1 MPLRR
6 NADGQYE
13 YYAGAGAFDPVGDV
27 EREAARRGAS
37 PEEAARI
44 STDVLARGQTGLTN
58 FFVGTDP
65 GVIYG
70 SMPADY
76 DPLGFKPA
84 GGLTYAQSSKASKKA
99 DSGGGGADKAA
110 IDVAMGYL
118 NDQLALQRDIAL
130 AQSQQGQM
138 SAQQQVAEL
147 GARLLGLES
156 QLRGPKNAIQ
166 YSNLRYGLEGGDYPA
181 ILRKIAGLSFPGTA
195 NPNPSLRAVDL
206 NRLPNEV
213 VGNAPGV
220 LRAFDPNAADIRTVR
235 NLTPYD
241 ADLYQNFAE
250 SAGIDWT
257 DLMTAI
263 SRFFPKGSAVGAA
276 RLGVGSIP
284 D

>member
-76 DPLGFKPA
+76 DPL
-84 GGLTYAQSSKASKKA
+84 
-99 DSGGGGADKAA
+99 
-110 IDVAMGYL
+110 
-118 NDQLALQRDIAL
+118 ALQRDIAL

-147 GARLLGLES
+147 GARLLELES

-181 ILRKIAGLSFPGTA
+181 ILRKIAGLSFQGTD
-195 NPNPSLRAVDL
+195 NPNPFLGAVDL

-276 RLGVGSIP
+276 RLGG
-284 D
+284 

>member
-1 MPLRR
+1 MPLRKQP
-6 NADGQYE
+6 DGSYAYE
-13 YYAGAGAFDPVGDV
+13 AGAGAFDPQGDV

-44 STDVLARGQTGLTN
+44 GADVLGRGQTGLTN
-58 FFVGTDP
+58 FFLGADP

-70 SMPADY
+70 MS
-76 DPLGFKPA
+76 PLK
-84 GGLTYAQSSKASKKA
+84 QEKKA
-99 DSGGGGADKAA
+99 DGGGGGGGGGADKAA

-147 GARLLGLES
+147 GARLLELES

-181 ILRKIAGLSFPGTA
+181 ILRKIAGLSFQGTD
-195 NPNPSLRAVDL
+195 NPNPYLGAVDL

-250 SAGIDWT
+250 
-257 DLMTAI
+257 
-263 SRFFPKGSAVGAA
+263 P
-276 RLGVGSIP
+276 
-284 D
+284 